1 MTRRPAD
8 TVGDQ
13 VEELFG
19 GYGFI
24 MVPYGGGKYFAFPI
38 LVYPNTSLRFFRLML
53 GSIVSVS
60 QDFGAIQNFVD
71 EIKLSL
77 GGSPFIRHI
86 LDRRMIRMLGHLGY
100 IEGNMGAMTMGM
112 NPH

>member
-1 MTRRPAD
+1 MTGRPAD
-8 TVGDQ
+8 TVSDE
-13 VEELFG
+13 VEEFFG

-24 MVPYGGGKYFAFPI
+24 VVPYGGGKYFAFSI
-38 LVYPNTSLRFFRLML
+38 LVYPYTSLRFYGLVL

-77 GGSPFIRHI
+77 RGSPFIRHI
-86 LDRRMIRMLGHLGY
+86 LDRRMIRMLGHLGN
-100 IEGNMGAMTMGM
+100 IEGNMRAMTMGM
-112 NPH
+112 DPH